1 MLCTFAGMTSLA
13 LNSKLSKFMT
23 RSFSEGF
30 FFKKLENICK
40 KNLREILLAN
50 WFIGWL
56 ARKLACWFKV
66 MLRFK
71 VMIFDRKTVR
81 KRKENRFDCFF
92 IYMIGNLKLRS
103 LTLSWRRS
111 LSYRNQSIDLQSK
124 WMNWFLY
131 DSDFCHE
138 RVNLNILK
146 VICYGSYYSSFKI
159 QFFSY
164 SNLIKLNCF
173 QLLNFDNCKEILT
186 GNAYDLSLSDLRAC
200 EVPTT
205 RFGSLLII
213 GSYQLSLCICDSYNL

>member
-1 MLCTFAGMTSLA
+1 
-13 LNSKLSKFMT
+13 
-23 RSFSEGF
+23 
-30 FFKKLENICK
+30 
-40 KNLREILLAN
+40 
-50 WFIGWL
+50 
-56 ARKLACWFKV
+56 
-66 MLRFK
+66 
-71 VMIFDRKTVR
+71 
-81 KRKENRFDCFF
+81 
-92 IYMIGNLKLRS
+92 
-103 LTLSWRRS
+103 
-111 LSYRNQSIDLQSK
+111 
-124 WMNWFLY
+124 MNWFLY

-186 GNAYDLSLSDLRAC
+186 GNAYDLSLSDLRGC